1 MLYEVL
7 CGVKKKKKKKKRTFP
22 YRKSKTPRSD
32 EWGSGRKGSAYA
44 GMRVEDAR
52 RESVL
57 TVLCLHCVCCTSLS
71 EIAAHLPAFKK
82 EEFKAVHPQLAA
94 AVDQLPDAI
103 FGDRAP
109 ATVQKYAGAFD

>member
-1 MLYEVL
+1 MGIWE
-7 CGVKKKKKKKKRTFP
+7 
-22 YRKSKTPRSD
+22 
-32 EWGSGRKGSAYA
+32 KGSAYV

-71 EIAAHLPAFKK
+71 EISAHLPSFKK
-82 EEFKAVHPQLAA
+82 EFKAEHPQLAA

-109 ATVQKYAGAFD
+109 ATVQKYSGAFDRWSAWAKKHGLAYLPANPAGVAVYLP